1 MEKIDLNSDSSIQ
14 KDVSLKQI
22 IEIIWER
29 KVLIISISC
38 ALSLFSII
46 YSLSLN
52 DIYTAEAIL
61 APTEDTLSNN
71 NNLIGLADL
80 AGFNLGSDSVDKVT
94 LGIETIK
101 SLSFFKT
108 FIANNNVLVHLLASR
123 RWDENTQKV
132 IIDNSIYNE
141 SSGKWNLPDN
151 ELQNGEP
158 NIQQAYEKFRKL
170 ISVSKDF
177 QTGLIILKVDHIS
190 PLVAK
195 NWNDWIIRDINKLSQ
210 SVEISRSEKAIGHL
224 NEQINLSTYNNAREL
239 MFRILETELHNI
251 MIAKTTPD
259 YLFNIID
266 PAVVSYKKSK
276 PFRSII
282 VLSFTFFGFLASSLG
297 VLIHRLYFKE
307 D

>member
-1 MEKIDLNSDSSIQ
+1 M
-14 KDVSLKQI
+14 
-22 IEIIWER
+22 
-29 KVLIISISC
+29 
-38 ALSLFSII
+38 
-46 YSLSLN
+46 
-52 DIYTAEAIL
+52 
-61 APTEDTLSNN
+61 
-71 NNLIGLADL
+71 
-80 AGFNLGSDSVDKVT
+80 
-94 LGIETIK
+94 
-101 SLSFFKT
+101 
-108 FIANNNVLVHLLASR
+108 LASR

-141 SSGKWNLPDN
+141 SSGEWNLPDN

-210 SVEISRSEKAIGHL
+210 SLEISRSEKAIGHL

-251 MIAKTTPD
+251 MIAKTTQII
-259 YLFNIID
+259 YLI
-266 PAVVSYKKSK
+266 
-276 PFRSII
+276 
-282 VLSFTFFGFLASSLG
+282 
-297 VLIHRLYFKE
+297 
-307 D
+307 

>member
-1 MEKIDLNSDSSIQ
+1 MEKIDLNSDSSMQ

-22 IEIIWER
+22 IEIIWDR

-141 SSGKWNLPDN
+141 SSGEWNLPDN

-210 SVEISRSEKAIGHL
+210 SLEISRSEKAIGHL

-259 YLFNIID
+259 YLFNTID

>member
-1 MEKIDLNSDSSIQ
+1 MEKINLNSDPSAAN
-14 KDVSLKQI
+14 DVSLKQI
-22 IEIIWER
+22 IELIWSR
-29 KVLIISISC
+29 KILIILTTS
-38 ALSLFSII
+38 AFSLFSII

-61 APTEDTLSNN
+61 APTENTVSQNSNI
-71 NNLIGLADL
+71 LGFADL
-80 AGFNLGSDSVDKVT
+80 AGFNLSSDSVNKVT

-101 SLSFFKT
+101 SLSFFKN
-108 FIANNNVLVHLLASR
+108 FIKNNNVLVNLLAAK
-123 RWDENTQKV
+123 RWDKNTQKV
-132 IIDNSIYNE
+132 IIDRSIYNE
-141 SSGKWNLPDN
+141 SSNEWNLYD
-151 ELQNGEP
+151 NGEP

-170 ISVSKDF
+170 LSVSKDF

-190 PLVAK
+190 PEVAK
-195 NWNDWIIRDINKLSQ
+195 DWNDWIIRDINMLSQ
-210 SVEISRSEKAIGHL
+210 SLEISRSEKAIGYL

-239 MFRILETELHNI
+239 MFRIFETELNNI

-297 VLIHRLYFKE
+297 VLIYRFYIK
-307 D
+307 